1 MEKEYLLKKWLV
13 DKLTDAELEK
23 FKKSED
29 YELHIKMIEKVKHFD
44 VPNNASVKS
53 YDEFKT
59 DLEDKS
65 VPIIKLHPYRILY
78 RIAGLFVIGL
88 GLYFLFFFNNLTT
101 VQSMASQY
109 KSFELP
115 DASSV
120 VLNADSKVTYNKKKW
135 ATKREISLDGEA
147 FFKVAKG
154 AKFEVLTSS
163 GSVSVLGTQF
173 NVKNRGNYFEVK
185 CFEGVVSV
193 QSNGKSQ
200 RLTKGNTYRVLEGVI
215 TLDSIN
221 SKQPKWINNM
231 SSFKGVPLSEVLEEF
246 ERQYNITISTP
257 KIDTKRLF
265 TGSFVNN
272 NLDQALASVTIP
284 FNLTYKKDNSN
295 KITLYKSQQ

>member
-1 MEKEYLLKKWLV
+1 MKKDYLLKKWLL
-13 DKLTDAELEK
+13 DELTDAELED

-29 YELHIKMIEKVKHFD
+29 YELNIKMIEKVKHFD
-44 VPNNASVKS
+44 VPNDSSVKS
-53 YDEFKT
+53 YGDFKA
-59 DLEDKS
+59 DLKDKNTP
-65 VPIIKLHPYRILY
+65 VIKLNTYKVLY
-78 RIAGLFVIGL
+78 RIAGLFIISVSV
-88 GLYFLFFFNNLTT
+88 YFLFFFNNLTT
-101 VQSMASQY
+101 VQSMASQH

-120 VLNADSKVTYNKKKW
+120 VLNADSKATYNKKKW

-173 NVKNRGNYFEVK
+173 NVKNRGSYFEVK
-185 CFEGVVSV
+185 CFEGIVSV
-193 QSNGKSQ
+193 QSNGKSK
-200 RLTKGNTYRVLEGVI
+200 RLTKGNTFRVLEGVI
-215 TLDSIN
+215 TLDSVKN
-221 SKQPKWINNM
+221 KQPKWINNM

-246 ERQYNITISTP
+246 ERQYNITISTQ